1 MSSPY
6 KFDFDTT
13 PASIYELD
21 DGIEDFQDQDGSND
35 DQLSGN
41 EVDDIEHG
49 GASDDDVDGAEGDDD
64 ILSGDAGKDNL
75 DGGTG
80 DDDLSGGAGDD
91 ILVGGA
97 GSDTEVGGVGD
108 DDLDGGDG
116 SDNLAGGD
124 GDDFLVGG
132 LGNDLLDGGNGA
144 DELYSGTGNKSVTQ
158 YQTIT
163 DADGNV
169 TGYTYITTSTDS
181 SGNSYSS
188 TNHYDAKWTLTE
200 SAFTDISGNTSNSI
214 DANNDGIIGAL
225 SSIESSGSVNLS
237 VDSVGNIFAGN
248 VAVKTYSSEQIHTG
262 IYGTEWTVLAA
273 ETIGDVNTVLW
284 QHESGALHTWQTD
297 ANWQWVSSDGW
308 WEFGS
313 AEFDTAESNFGIDAN
328 NDGIIGALS
337 SIDSSGSVDLSVDSV
352 GNIFAGN
359 VAVKTYSSQQIH
371 TGIYGTEWTA
381 LAAETIGDV
390 NTVLWQHESGA
401 LHTWQTDANWQWVS
415 SEGWW
420 GFGSTEFDTAESNF
434 GIDANNDG
442 IIGAL
447 SSIEL
452 EVSEAIEEEIV
463 PVICICWREEDLYYL
478 MPKDIA
484 LIVDTDENI
493 TSRSIGEE
501 FTLDT
506 LNADSNYRTLIS
518 DVGNGQTRDFGND
531 VLAIN
536 STTPSNIDAIVDF
549 VMATDNI
556 QINNSIFANSEML
569 DAGLVKNQ
577 FFNDQDINS
586 SVADTSYFDPVG
598 SFSGAP
604 VQITILGVQT
614 QPTVEY
620 SNFAVIA

>member
-1 MSSPY
+1 MKRWTAKNWLYIAEMPY
-6 KFDFDTT
+6 KRALGGKSLPFLK
-13 PASIYELD
+13 PSEEKMAMNSIIFIDDRVQDKQALFSTIDESTKWFVLD
-21 DGIEDFQDQDGSND
+21 SSLDGINQMQRMLSSYRNLDSIQIISHGSTGAINIGSTLLNNTTLPYYQTQLQAIGSSLKETGDLLLYGCDVAKGDEGQKFITDLAKVTGADVAASND
-35 DQLSGN
+35 L
-41 EVDDIEHG
+41 
-49 GASDDDVDGAEGDDD
+49 
-64 ILSGDAGKDNL
+64 
-75 DGGTG
+75 TG
-80 DDDLSGGAGDD
+80 STSL
-91 ILVGGA
+91 
-97 GSDTEVGGVGD
+97 
-108 DDLDGGDG
+108 
-116 SDNLAGGD
+116 
-124 GDDFLVGG
+124 
-132 LGNDLLDGGNGA
+132 GGN
-144 DELYSGTGNKSVTQ
+144 LMN
-158 YQTIT
+158 
-163 DADGNV
+163 
-169 TGYTYITTSTDS
+169 
-181 SGNSYSS
+181 
-188 TNHYDAKWTLTE
+188 
-200 SAFTDISGNTSNSI
+200 
-214 DANNDGIIGAL
+214 
-225 SSIESSGSVNLS
+225 
-237 VDSVGNIFAGN
+237 
-248 VAVKTYSSEQIHTG
+248 IHT
-262 IYGTEWTVLAA
+262 
-273 ETIGDVNTVLW
+273 
-284 QHESGALHTWQTD
+284 
-297 ANWQWVSSDGW
+297 
-308 WEFGS
+308 
-313 AEFDTAESNFGIDAN
+313 EFDTAESNFGIDAN

-506 LNADSNYRTLIS
+506 LNADSNYSTLIS